1 MVKLVFHN
9 MKINN
14 KQKNRGFTLVEVLV
28 ATFIFTSIM
37 MVSIS
42 SLLATMS
49 ASKKARSLRIAMD
62 NVNFAMESMA
72 RSIRMGNYYY
82 CGDDTNDI
90 NIVIEP
96 TKEKDVKDCESPKSQ
111 IAFLARENDNQK
123 TAYYLSG
130 TSLFR
135 IKAGQN
141 VGVSITSSEVKVEE
155 LKFKVEGSATLED
168 NGDNIQPRVYIIMRG
183 VVTAGGEDHSF
194 ALQTLASRRRYE

>member
-14 KQKNRGFTLVEVLV
+14 KQKNKGFTLVEVLV

-37 MVSIS
+37 MVSMS
-42 SLLATMS
+42 SLMATMS
-49 ASKKARSLRIAMD
+49 ASRKARALRIAMD

-82 CGDDTNDI
+82 CDDNVE
-90 NIVIEP
+90 NVMLEGN
-96 TKEKDVKDCESPKSQ
+96 KEEIKDCPPFGKNK
-111 IAFLARENDNQK
+111 IAFLADELSDTTK

-130 TSLFR
+130 ESLFR
-135 IKAGQN
+135 RNAGQTD
-141 VGVSITSSEVKVEE
+141 GVSVTSSEIKVKE
-155 LKFKVEGSATLED
+155 LRFIVEGAPIE
-168 NGDNIQPRVYIIMRG
+168 DNIQPRVYIIMRG
-183 VVTAGGEDHSF
+183 VVIAGGEEHSF